1 MNQPQVIEL
10 QQVVGNIT
18 DSLGLV
24 FDCMEVAEG
33 EIDAAKRRARNE
45 DERNAIHGSFRYM
58 LPTEALRGK
67 HMDLYRA
74 HACELIERVRI
85 GGGSGRILTEIYAF
99 TCRQPSLGRQTV

>member
-18 DSLGLV
+18 DSLGRV
-24 FDCMEVAEG
+24 FDCMEVAEC
-33 EIDAAKRRARNE
+33 EIDAAKGRTRNE

-58 LPTEALRGK
+58 LPTDPLRGK

-74 HACELIERVRI
+74 HACELIERVRL
-85 GGGSGRILTEIYAF
+85 GEPVDPGTKAEVVAVLADL
-99 TCRQPSLGRQTV
+99 SLPY